1 MAKML
6 KSNIKGK
13 IFTVIY
19 SMYQNIKTSVKRGA
33 EFSEFFV
40 SHVGVKQGENLSPF
54 LFSLFL
60 NDLERYFLS
69 HNVECLSHISNLCRE
84 SLQIFL
90 KLFIILYAD
99 DTVLLSET
107 AEGMQ
112 ASLRCF
118 EKYCNEWKLIVN
130 TSKTKVVI
138 FSKKRTKCKQNFKI
152 NGENIETVDSYSYL
166 GVLFNFNGSF
176 CTTRKKLVDQAQK
189 SLYALYRKIKN
200 INIPV
205 DLQLKLFDSL
215 VSPVLLYAS
224 EVWGFEK
231 LDDVEKVHLQ
241 FCKNI
246 LKIRSSTPNYMV
258 YGELG
263 RFPMETIIKRKIV
276 LYWNS
281 IILDNNNK

>member
-1 MAKML
+1 MSN
-6 KSNIKGK
+6 KS
-13 IFTVIY
+13 
-19 SMYQNIKTSVKRGA
+19 
-33 EFSEFFV
+33 
-40 SHVGVKQGENLSPF
+40 
-54 LFSLFL
+54 L
-60 NDLERYFLS
+60 NF
-69 HNVECLSHISNLCRE
+69 N
-84 SLQIFL
+84 
-90 KLFIILYAD
+90 
-99 DTVLLSET
+99 
-107 AEGMQ
+107 
-112 ASLRCF
+112 
-118 EKYCNEWKLIVN
+118 
-130 TSKTKVVI
+130 
-138 FSKKRTKCKQNFKI
+138 KKRTKCKQNFKI